1 MVLAPPNRPN
11 TDELLAVFQRGSPT
25 TPRRGVGQAVRG
37 GPWPGLVERLSAS
50 SSLRFFSGLPSC
62 RSLSPARRAVPNS
75 ASPTMRLDGLLSV
88 RSAGCSLRWVQSL
101 LSRRRRQRRRRLRN
115 EKQRSVRP
123 PCSYAAARA
132 GVCWSLLS
140 STDTRNSVARC
151 ANSVSCWS
159 PMEASGGSNR
169 SYRPSGPRRDK
180 SMTPGGTG
188 KQHNL
193 RTGVGS

>member
-25 TPRRGVGQAVRG
+25 TPRRGGGQAVRG

-75 ASPTMRLDGLLSV
+75 ASPTMLLDGLLSV
-88 RSAGCSLRWVQSL
+88 RSVGCSSRWAGLL
-101 LSRRRRQRRRRLRN
+101 LSRRRQRRRN
-115 EKQRSVRP
+115 EKRRSVRP
-123 PCSYAAARA
+123 PCWYAAALA

-188 KQHNL
+188 KRHNL
-193 RTGVGS
+193 HTGVGSWHMC

>member
-25 TPRRGVGQAVRG
+25 TPRRGGGQAVRG
-37 GPWPGLVERLSAS
+37 GPRPGLEACLSAS
-50 SSLRFFSGLPSC
+50 PLRFFSGLPSC

-88 RSAGCSLRWVQSL
+88 RSAGCSLRWLQSL

-123 PCSYAAARA
+123 PCSYAAALA

>member
-25 TPRRGVGQAVRG
+25 TPRKGR
-37 GPWPGLVERLSAS
+37 WPGCSWRPLAGLVERLSAS

-62 RSLSPARRAVPNS
+62 RSLSPARPAVPNS
-75 ASPTMRLDGLLSV
+75 ASPTMLLDGLLSV
-88 RSAGCSLRWVQSL
+88 RGAGGSLRWVQSS
-101 LSRRRRQRRRRLRN
+101 LSRRRRQRRRLRN
-115 EKQRSVRP
+115 ENQRSVRP
-123 PCSYAAARA
+123 PCWYAAARA
-132 GVCWSLLS
+132 GVCWRLLS
-140 STDTRNSVARC
+140 STGTRNSVAKY
-151 ANSVSCWS
+151 ANSVSYWS
-159 PMEASGGSNR
+159 PVEASGGSNR